1 MKFQEHR
8 FDHINATTQATEKL
22 KNLEFKFNTE
32 MSSTLWLMGLKL
44 WELWKQLR
52 FGWCWTFLAALSQ
65 WLLQLVNLGE
75 RRKKIVLYNLN
86 ICQTFFWHISIHFV
100 IIFCLPHSQESCSAY
115 TSGRNSV
122 EAAFDIESPGENS
135 VLNLLSIC
143 CKKYNEH
150 FGIIKNKQVF
160 HLLLLIQPIC
170 FFHLKVFT
178 EPEKIFCLLFQKLY
192 KSP

>member
-1 MKFQEHR
+1 MTHG
-8 FDHINATTQATEKL
+8 TETLRTL
-22 KNLEFKFNTE
+22 KTA
-32 MSSTLWLMGLKL
+32 SIWLMLNFSG
-44 WELWKQLR
+44 
-52 FGWCWTFLAALSQ
+52 CSQ
-65 WLLQLVNLGE
+65 PMTSSAGQPRREKKKNCLVQFEYLPD
-75 RRKKIVLYNLN
+75 
-86 ICQTFFWHISIHFV
+86 FFWHISIHFV